1 MKKDILL
8 IIGLLIFCII
18 GVVYAILED
27 KLELVIL
34 AASVAGGSFIVRKLF
49 RK

>member
-1 MKKDILL
+1 MNK
-8 IIGLLIFCII
+8 IGFKEIED
-18 GVVYAILED
+18 ILED